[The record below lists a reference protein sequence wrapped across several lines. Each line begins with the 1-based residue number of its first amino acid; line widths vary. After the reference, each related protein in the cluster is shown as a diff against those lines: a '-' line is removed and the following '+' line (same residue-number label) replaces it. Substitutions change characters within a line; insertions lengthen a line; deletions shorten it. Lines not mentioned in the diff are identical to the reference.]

1 MLYGVGGEVCGA
13 PAMTPDDRY
22 AREARRR
29 ELAIRLIRLEAR
41 TSTVCRWSGVSRQK
55 VRTLQRSIVTTST
68 EHAPKRRRGPAPH
81 GIDMFFRAAWI
92 RAEASAAA
100 VLCRVCGAIP
110 DRNGTLLKSVPTVD
124 RGERLC
130 EAYETYLD
138 LVSPARLTFEHF
150 VLLVDALEAGETLA
164 LESCMG
170 CGAALL
176 VEPATMARRRCEC
189 CRVTRVPEVVETE
202 PPVMPTVETEPVA
215 AQGQLF

>member
-1 MLYGVGGEVCGA
+1 
-13 PAMTPDDRY
+13 MTANDDRY

-55 VRTLQRSIVTTST
+55 VRTLQRSIAAS
-68 EHAPKRRRGPAPH
+68 ESAQAPKRRRGPAPR
-81 GIDMFFRAAWI
+81 GTEMFFRTAWM

-100 VLCRVCGAIP
+100 VLCRLYGAIP
-110 DRNGTLLKSVPTVD
+110 DSRATALKAVPTVA

-130 EAYETYLD
+130 DAYETYLD

-150 VLLVDALEAGETLA
+150 VLLVDALDARETLA
-164 LESCMG
+164 LESCQG

-176 VEPATMARRRCEC
+176 VEPATLARRRCEC
-189 CRVTRVPEVVETE
+189 CRVTKVPEIPVETDAQML
-202 PPVMPTVETEPVA
+202 PTEPVPPS
-215 AQGQLF
+215 AQGELF

>member
-1 MLYGVGGEVCGA
+1 
-13 PAMTPDDRY
+13 MTADDDRF

-55 VRTLQRSIVTTST
+55 VRTLQRSIAATSAS
-68 EHAPKRRRGPAPH
+68 EAPKRHRGPAPH
-81 GIDMFFRAAWI
+81 GLDMFFRTASV

-100 VLCRVCGAIP
+100 VLCRLYGAIP
-110 DRNGTLLKSVPTVD
+110 DRTTRALKTVPTVE

-138 LVSPARLTFEHF
+138 LVSPARLSFEHL
-150 VLLVDALEAGETLA
+150 VLLVDTLAAGEILA
-164 LESCMG
+164 LESCTG

-176 VEPATMARRRCEC
+176 VEPATLARRRCEC
-189 CRVTRVPEVVETE
+189 CRATRVPDAVVEIE
-202 PPVMPTVETEPVA
+202 PTAMPTPEPEPVA

>member
-1 MLYGVGGEVCGA
+1 MIAE
-13 PAMTPDDRY
+13 DDCY

-41 TSTVCRWSGVSRQK
+41 SSTVCRWSGVSRQK
-55 VRTLQRSIVTTST
+55 VRTLQCSIVATSAAD
-68 EHAPKRRRGPAPH
+68 APKRRRGPAPH
-81 GIDMFFRAAWI
+81 GIDMFFRTERI

-100 VLCRVCGAIP
+100 VLCRLYGAIP
-110 DRNGTLLKSVPTVD
+110 DRTVTALKAVPTVE

-138 LVSPARLTFEHF
+138 LVSPARLTFEHL

-164 LESCMG
+164 LESCTG

-176 VEPATMARRRCEC
+176 VEPATLARRRCEC
-189 CRVTRVPEVVETE
+189 CRVTRVPEVPVDTE
-202 PPVMPTVETEPVA
+202 SDSVPTAAPEPMA